1 MTRKEF
7 QEITVKVLKS
17 QIEKCGADR
26 TYIESPNAKGRC
38 RWTLAEALVAAE
50 KDEDLPESNGINPVT
65 DMVTFIGYCNER
77 GRDWKDIFY
86 SE

>member
-1 MTRKEF
+1 MERKEI
-7 QEITVKVLKS
+7 QKLTVDMLKK
-17 QIEKCGADR
+17 QIAKDGPDR

-38 RWTLAEALVAAE
+38 RWTLAEALEAAE
-50 KDEDLPESNGINPVT
+50 KDEDLPESNGINPVS
-65 DMVTFIGYCNER
+65 DMATFIGYCNER